1 MARRHRRRRAAQ
13 AAGYVDDHLEVVWR
27 YVAGMLLE
35 PARARAVTGAVLG
48 DLDPVLLGESDRA
61 ELRRLVLTRARRSV
75 RDELV
80 DGAEATAVPEG
91 SAPHW
96 LREGLS
102 ALDADEREAVLLLDV
117 LALTSGEAAVVCDVD
132 EAGLQDRRH
141 RAHEQ
146 LVERLVGPIQ

>member
-35 PARARAVTGAVLG
+35 PERARAVSGAVLG
-48 DLDPVLLGESDRA
+48 DLDPALLAESDRA
-61 ELRRLVLTRARRSV
+61 ELRRLVLTRARRAV
-75 RDELV
+75 RDELA
-80 DGAEATAVPEG
+80 DGAEAAAPEG
-91 SAPHW
+91 PAPHW
-96 LREGLS
+96 LREGFV

-117 LALTSGEAAVVCDVD
+117 LALTPGEAAVVCDVD

-141 RAHEQ
+141 RGHGR
-146 LVERLVGPIQ
+146 LVERLVGPLQ